1 MRPGDLVMICRS
13 PWNINSMFGYKNG
26 DLALVLEW
34 HPDPSQISLPSVRVL
49 IFRTGREVTI
59 PTMYAKNIGE

>member
-1 MRPGDLVMICRS
+1 
-13 PWNINSMFGYKNG
+13 MFGYKNG

-34 HPDPSQISLPSVRVL
+34 HPEPNQISLPSVKVL
-49 IFRTGREVTI
+49 VFRTGREVTI